1 MDSIV
6 IAGIV
11 FACAFGGV
19 VLGMFL
25 QRVIPE
31 SHLLE
36 ESKDGIKLG
45 TGLIATM
52 AALVLGLLIGGA
64 KSSFE
69 SQRTGFQQIAT
80 NVILLDRTLAHY
92 GADTEQARV
101 QLRNTVTS
109 MIDHF
114 FSAES
119 SQHSGLE
126 DAAITTQLGALFN
139 AIRGLTPAD
148 DSHRGD
154 RMHALQITSDL
165 ARARWQ
171 LAQRDDGSLPLAFLV
186 VLEFW
191 LFVLF
196 TSFGAFWARN
206 VTVVA
211 VFFICAISV
220 ATALFLIVDLDQP
233 FEGLIQVSSGSLRN
247 ALAQLGK

>member
-1 MDSIV
+1 MNSIL

-69 SQRTGFQQIAT
+69 SQRTGFQQLAT

-92 GADTEQARV
+92 GPDTEQARV
-101 QLRNTVTS
+101 ELRNTVTA

-114 FSAES
+114 FSADS
-119 SQHSGLE
+119 SQRSGLE
-126 DAAITTQLGALFN
+126 DAAITTQFGALFN
-139 AIRGLTPAD
+139 AIRGLKSAD

-154 RMHALQITSDL
+154 QMHALQITSDL

-171 LAQRDDGSLPLAFLV
+171 LTQRDEDSLPLAFLV

-196 TSFGAFWARN
+196 ASFGAFWARN
-206 VTVVA
+206 VTVVV

-233 FEGLIQVSSGSLRN
+233 FEGLIQVSSGSLRD
-247 ALAQLGK
+247 ALSQLGK